1 MGFPQGS
8 TVVLAHGAWA
18 DASIWSKIIFPLR
31 RQSLNVM
38 AVQLPLT
45 TLQDDVAMLQRSL
58 ARISGPTV
66 LVGHSYTG
74 AVITEAAT
82 GNNLIKALVYVS
94 AMAPDQGES
103 AGGLFNRE
111 PAPFQGPKIAP
122 DQYGFIWISEPDFQ
136 TGVAPNATQDEN
148 VLMATVQKPIALRCF
163 EGKISNPAW
172 KEKPSW
178 FLIASE
184 DRVIHPSTQHFMAE
198 RMKAHIHVDALD
210 HTSPV
215 TAPDLVLK
223 VILEAAKET
232 LGS

>member
-1 MGFPQGS
+1 MSFPPGS

-18 DASIWSKIIFPLR
+18 DASIWSKVIFPLR
-31 RQSLNVM
+31 SQSLNVM

-45 TLQDDVAMLQRSL
+45 TLQDDVAVLRRSL
-58 ARISGPTV
+58 ARISGATV

-82 GNNLIKALVYVS
+82 DNDLIKALVYVS
-94 AMAPDQGES
+94 AMAPEQGES
-103 AGGLFNRE
+103 AVGLFYRE
-111 PAPFQGPKIAP
+111 PPPSQGPKIEP
-122 DQYGFIWISEPDFQ
+122 DRYGFIWISEQDFQ

-148 VLMATVQKPIALRCF
+148 ALIFTVQKPIAFKCF

-172 KEKPSW
+172 KGKPSW

-184 DRVIHPSTQHFMAE
+184 DRVIHPNTQRFMAE
-198 RMKAHIHVDALD
+198 RMKAHTHVGALD

-232 LGS
+232 LGG